1 MSTVEERKL
10 DKRVVE
16 RSLRRGLLSKEDY
29 ARYIERLS
37 DVTENASY
45 IAYGEEDIPEDS
57 Q

>member
-1 MSTVEERKL
+1 MSTVEERTL

-16 RSLRRGLLSKEDY
+16 RSIRRGLLSKEDY

-37 DVTENASY
+37 DVTENAGY
-45 IAYGEEDIPEDS
+45 VAYGEEEIPEDP